1 MSSYGWQTTNP
12 FIDTDVNN
20 QSFTAQFQSFNP
32 LPDDIFEL
40 ENPMKPQPVDDS
52 NFNRLN
58 SQSEPPGNEFDD
70 FSLFDLGISEH
81 PMHNHHIPGVDP
93 TKLMTTPSIE
103 PASAKRG
110 HKRKISGSAIFGF
123 IGMGNDTQLAIPGM
137 QTPLPVVFNEKKPL
151 YYDLESQLN
160 HLDYSQSH
168 TPVIKPEDLVISNN
182 HHNNNSSNNNKPE
195 YIISSPSFKF
205 PAHKDTSIQH
215 TESQM
220 RTPVKTVDS
229 TDELSKQLSS
239 FANKSEAKQMQF
251 TSPNRSPL
259 RSVFTSSPMK
269 PKNLASTINTAIAD
283 DENDRTISEF
293 TTPLKVKSSFINYK
307 TPSPNKTPTKIAWFP
322 TLATKKNNITEKM
335 LKEQRV
341 SPVRKKRPTITST
354 LATGT
359 LDKYFIGPFNEKF
372 ICKFHNKE
380 TGSVCDR
387 EFSRIS
393 NVRAHVQTH
402 LCDRPFVC
410 TVCQKSFVR
419 NHDLRRHTKVH
430 EEFKFECPCGKKFP
444 RHDAMKKH
452 RLRNICKGGF
462 INDDDDGSFAPTDPV
477 NVVVNDSDFQ
487 QHENVKKQKTP
498 AGITTTVETDLEI
511 HQKRLL
517 QLQQEQKMLEN
528 QIQQEQQQLNY
539 VSLKQA
545 HPVQDIIQPQ
555 HISQQHPQ
563 QLPNYTQQQLELFE
577 IDQNFSFNF
586 ESQNL
591 QI

>member
-1 MSSYGWQTTNP
+1 MSSYGWQGTNP
-12 FIDTDVNN
+12 FIDNDINN
-20 QSFTAQFQSFNP
+20 QSFTSQFQSFNPLP

-40 ENPMKPQPVDDS
+40 ENPIKPQAVDDSNS
-52 NFNRLN
+52 NFNRLD
-58 SQSEPPGNEFDD
+58 SHSEPPTDNFDAI
-70 FSLFDLGISEH
+70 LFDLGITEQPSTGVT
-81 PMHNHHIPGVDP
+81 PNKLVDP
-93 TKLMTTPSIE
+93 SSINVQ
-103 PASAKRG
+103 KRG
-110 HKRKISGSAIFGF
+110 HKRKISGSGIFGY
-123 IGMGNDTQLAIPGM
+123 IGSGNDTQLALPGM
-137 QTPLPVVFNEKKPL
+137 ASPMPVVFNEKKPL
-151 YYDLESQLN
+151 YFDYESQLN
-160 HLDYSQSH
+160 QLDYLPGNN
-168 TPVIKPEDLVISNN
+168 TPVIKPNDLII
-182 HHNNNSSNNNKPE
+182 NNKPE

-205 PAHKDTSIQH
+205 PSHKDTSIQH
-215 TESQM
+215 NESQL
-220 RTPVKTVDS
+220 RTPVKTIGS

-239 FANKSEAKQMQF
+239 FANKSEAKQMTF
-251 TSPNRSPL
+251 VSPNRSPL
-259 RSVFTSSPMK
+259 RSVFTSSPLK
-269 PKNLASTINTAIAD
+269 PKNLTSSINTAIAD

-293 TTPLKVKSSFINYK
+293 TTPLKVKSAFINYK

-322 TLATKKNNITEKM
+322 TLTTKKNNITEKM

-359 LDKYFIGPFNEKF
+359 LDKYFIGPFDEKF
-372 ICKFHNKE
+372 ICKFHNRE
-380 TGSVCDR
+380 TGHVCDR

-419 NHDLRRHTKVH
+419 NHDLRRHKKVH

-452 RLRNICKGGF
+452 RLRNICKGGYT
-462 INDDDDGSFAPTDPV
+462 NENECSSAKLDTRNADDNGNLQT
-477 NVVVNDSDFQ
+477 
-487 QHENVKKQKTP
+487 ENLKKQKK
-498 AGITTTVETDLEI
+498 TTSAISNVETDLEI

-517 QLQQEQKMLEN
+517 LLQQEQKKLEN

-539 VSLKQA
+539 VTLNQKHAYQSM
-545 HPVQDIIQPQ
+545 IQPQ
-555 HISQQHPQ
+555 DSTQQPLQNQEQQQQQRQQQQ
-563 QLPNYTQQQLELFE
+563 QLPNYTQQQMELFE

-586 ESQNL
+586 DSQNL